1 MTIKARTTRPLV
13 LAATL
18 LLTVGM
24 AAPPVAEAAWWPWSK
39 RQERAE
45 KRAQEDA
52 QAVAEMDVTER
63 LARAE
68 AHIRELTG
76 QVEELAFQLH
86 QMQQKL
92 GDEFAPAALENAPA
106 VTGTVQGATAEPL
119 GRLVIDAPPQQ
130 PIDLTAPGNG
140 EVVGAVAAEVRDET
154 VVASLGDAGSD
165 YERAYNS
172 ILRGDYERAEASF
185 RSFLTTFP
193 DDNRAPDAR
202 YWLGESLFARGRFGE
217 AADEFLAGY
226 KAYPQSPKAP
236 DTLLKL
242 GLSLAGLG
250 EREAACQTY
259 AEVLRKYPDS
269 SNALRQRVAAEQAVA
284 SC

>member
-1 MTIKARTTRPLV
+1 MTIKAHIIRPFV
-13 LAATL
+13 VTVTV
-18 LLTVGM
+18 LLTVGI
-24 AAPPVAEAAWWPWSK
+24 AAPPAAEAAWWPWSK

-45 KRAQEDA
+45 QRAQEDA
-52 QAVAEMDVTER
+52 QAMAEMDLTER

-76 QVEELAFQLH
+76 QVEELSFQLH
-86 QMQQKL
+86 QIQQKL
-92 GDEFAPAALENAPA
+92 GVAAPLDARDGPAATDVAGP
-106 VTGTVQGATAEPL
+106 GTPAEPL
-119 GRLVIDAPPQQ
+119 GRLVIDAPATQ
-130 PIDLTAPGNG
+130 PIDLTAPV
-140 EVVGAVAAEVRDET
+140 EGAVIGAATTELREGT
-154 VVASLGDAGSD
+154 EVASLGEPGAD

-172 ILRGDYERAEASF
+172 ILSGDYERAESTF
-185 RSFLTTFP
+185 RVFLTTFP

-202 YWLGESLFARGRFGE
+202 YWLGESLFARGQFGE

-259 AEVLRKYPDS
+259 AEVLRKYPES